1 MLPLLGARV
10 QSLVGELGL
19 HKPCGMAKK
28 EKSRI
33 KSIRAWVLVVF
44 MGETMGS
51 KEIIWGPDFLM
62 EECGMDKS

>member
-1 MLPLLGARV
+1 
-10 QSLVGELGL
+10 
-19 HKPCGMAKK
+19 MAKK

-44 MGETMGS
+44 MGETMGN
-51 KEIIWGPDFLM
+51 KEIMWGPDFLM